1 MSIRAVNPMGSD
13 QPVRSAGTDQRR
25 QPPSGTPVAKE
36 AAPAAKSDRVEL
48 SSLATS
54 SASDA
59 PKFKLSMSELREL
72 VGGPPEKTAPAPKST
87 EKADTRDVAAERRDD
102 ARSARREETRRSET
116 PVEAPSKTQTTA
128 RPVKKDDRRSD
139 TRSRS

>member
-1 MSIRAVNPMGSD
+1 MSIRAVNPVGSD
-13 QPVRSAGTDQRR
+13 QTVRSAVTDQRR

-36 AAPAAKSDRVEL
+36 AATAAKSDRVEL
-48 SSLATS
+48 SRLATS

-72 VGGPPEKTAPAPKST
+72 VSGPPEKTAPAPTSS
-87 EKADTRDVAAERRDD
+87 EKTDARTAERRDD
-102 ARSARREETRRSET
+102 ARSARREETRRAET

-139 TRSRS
+139 TTSRS